1 MRLSRSHLCT
11 LRETPSGADSE
22 SHKLLL
28 KAGLVVAHAAGI
40 YSYTPILWRAIKKL
54 MAIVSE
60 EMDRAGAQEMLM
72 PVLSPE
78 ELWERSGRLQVYGES
93 GLLFR
98 LRDRRDARFVLGPTH
113 EEVVTDLV
121 GRTVSSY
128 RQLPLTLYHQGVKFR
143 DEGRPQYG
151 LIRSREFVMKD
162 AYSFDSGRAGLDASY
177 AAMRAAYERILARC
191 ELDHVYV
198 EADVGEIGGAS
209 SEEVLVLAPG
219 GTEVLLR
226 CTGDGCAHVAPE
238 ALARSACEAPA
249 PAEPLPMAEVATP
262 GVTTIEQLAG
272 FLPGVPVARMVKSL
286 IFRAG
291 GDAVMVLIR
300 ADCEAS
306 EEKVKRA
313 VVVGPVA
320 LAGPDD
326 VRDLTG
332 AEVGFAGP
340 VGLAAGSP
348 IRVLADETVRGLG
361 SYVCGANRTD
371 HHLVNVNLGRD
382 APEAEYLDLRLAR
395 AGEPCALCGAAL
407 ERLTAFEAGHLFML
421 GTRYSSAM
429 GATFLDSSGQQ
440 RPFEMGCYGLGITRL
455 VALAVEQQHDDRG
468 IVWPKALAPYQVHL
482 VLLSPDRPSAVEAAE
497 TIYAN
502 LLEAGVDVLYDDRAD
517 VRAGVKF
524 ADADLLGMPWR
535 INVGR
540 AVDQGLVELVERAT
554 GLVTEVPVED
564 AVAVTAKLA
573 SRESGRH
580 GGPPRLARPE

>member
-1 MRLSRSHLCT
+1 MRLSRSHLRT

-28 KAGLVVAHAAGI
+28 KAGLVIAHAAGI
-40 YSYTPILWRAIKKL
+40 YSYTPILWRAIRKL

-78 ELWERSGRLQVYGES
+78 ELWERSGRLQAYGES

-121 GRTVSSY
+121 GRTISSY
-128 RQLPLTLYHQGVKFR
+128 RQLPLTLYHQSVKFR

-151 LIRSREFVMKD
+151 LIRGREFTMKD
-162 AYSFDSGRAGLDASY
+162 AYSFDADRAGLDASY

-209 SEEVLVLAPG
+209 SEEVLVLASG
-219 GTEVLLR
+219 GSEALLR
-226 CTGDGCAHVAPE
+226 CTGDGCGHVGQE
-238 ALARSACEAPA
+238 ALARSACEPPA
-249 PAEPLPMAEVATP
+249 PAEPLPVTEVATP
-262 GVTTIEQLAG
+262 GVTTIEHLAG
-272 FLPGVPVARMVKSL
+272 FLPDVSVTRMVKSL

-291 GDAVMVLIR
+291 DDAVMVLIR
-300 ADCEAS
+300 ADREVSEA
-306 EEKVKRA
+306 KVRR
-313 VVVGPVA
+313 VVAGHEVA

-340 VGLAAGSP
+340 VGLPAGSP

-361 SYVCGANRTD
+361 NFVCGANRTD
-371 HHLVNVNLGRD
+371 HHLVNANLGRD
-382 APEAEYLDLRLAR
+382 APEPEFADLRVAR
-395 AGEPCALCGAAL
+395 AGEPCARCGAAL
-407 ERLTAFEAGHLFML
+407 ERLAAFEAGHLFML
-421 GTRYSSAM
+421 GTNYSSAM
-429 GATFLDSSGQQ
+429 GATFLDSSG
-440 RPFEMGCYGLGITRL
+440 RETPFEMGCYGLGITRL
-455 VALAVEQQHDDRG
+455 VALAIEQKHDDRG
-468 IVWPKALAPYQVHL
+468 IVWPKALAPYQAHL
-482 VLLSPDRPSAVEAAE
+482 VLLSPDRPPAVEAAE
-497 TIYAN
+497 RIYEQ

-517 VRAGVKF
+517 VRAGAKF

-540 AVDQGLVELVERAT
+540 AADSGIVELVERAT
-554 GLVTEVPVED
+554 GLVTEVPVDE
-564 AVAVTAKLA
+564 AVALTA
-573 SRESGRH
+573 
-580 GGPPRLARPE
+580 RL